1 MNAFPAMRARIPM
14 PPRSSIPLFNRRALV
29 SAAMAFPM
37 IALAEDPAPPV
48 ELPAVVIQSSAL
60 ARTAEE
66 LVHPVDVIADDEL
79 QRLQRGTI
87 GDVLADRPGIANA
100 SFGPGAGRPV
110 IRGQGGPRVQVLENG
125 IGSMDASTISAD
137 HAVSVDPL
145 GAEQIEVIKGPATL
159 IYGSAASAG
168 VVNVIDDRLPDEVTP
183 GLRLRSDLSY
193 GSNADEKK
201 AAAKARYGNS
211 SVQVGADYS
220 RRSAGDFSIPGYAER
235 QHEGEVADEEMVSG
249 RLDNSSLRSE
259 RYGASTAWSG
269 KRGMIGAAV
278 SRYESNYGIPGGHA
292 HEHDHEHE
300 GEEEEEGHSHEGVR
314 IDLEQT
320 RFDGRGLLNDPL
332 PGFESLE
339 LRFGIN
345 DYEHREVEASGEI
358 GTTFKVRELNGR
370 AQLKHRPLSG
380 WTGVVGLHVG
390 DRDFEAVGEEAAF
403 APPVVTR
410 GLGLFVVEGREVGA
424 HRVEVGARV
433 DRIEHDAADP
443 ASPDR
448 DFTPL
453 SLSAGVNFMLS
464 EHLHLRVNGQR
475 AQRAPASEELYANGA
490 HLATSSFERGDTTL
504 KEETANTLDLSLERD
519 QGRWTW
525 TASTYLNYVQDYVF
539 LREVDG
545 DGDGVADRVDETGA
559 VEPDG
564 ELLED
569 NQKIIGAVTRGMI
582 DLLGRSANSQQGFAK
597 GMLDPLNRRRY
608 DNGQDYEFNPNQN
621 PAHNLIEHKYPE
633 IPQSAILMLNLQQ
646 SDAEG
651 MTGVKAFGNG
661 LGSDAYGKVATG
673 IRGVLDAASKREMAI
688 LRRLAKGMV
697 EIAQK
702 IMSMNAEFLSEKEV
716 VRVTNKEYVTVKRE
730 DLKGNFDLETDIS
743 TAEVD
748 NQQSQDLA
756 FMLQT
761 MGPNME
767 PQMSYYVMS
776 EIARLKRMPVLAER
790 LRTFEPKPD
799 PLTER
804 LKEAEVKAKELEAA
818 KLQSEID
825 LNAAKIQQIGVE
837 ARQGMLDGIEQE
849 TGTKHARE
857 MDKQA
862 GQARGNQDLQIT
874 KALTEKIKD
883 GDKRGDIEAG
893 IGFNQLSDML
903 RGAGNSGTSIFAPE
917 RTPLQLNP
925 YQN

>member
-1 MNAFPAMRARIPM
+1 MTTQKTVENQTGYDPEQAQKKLTSWSNEPSLLTLKSDLEAAKPAHDAQMSRIQHWSDLMNVRGKAKPPEVKGRSQVQPKLIRRQAEWRYAPLTEPFLSSNKLFSVKPQTFEDEAAAHQNELVLNWQFQTKINKIKFVDELVRATVDEGT
-14 PPRSSIPLFNRRALV
+14 SIVRLGWRRATKTVKKKVPTWNHYEIESEEQVQVLQQALEMKTSNPRIYEEQTDPAVIAAVDLYEEQGLLTYAVQIGEEDTDVEMIIENRPTVEVLNPHNVFIDPSCNGDIEKALFAIV
-29 SAAMAFPM
+29 SFETN
-37 IALAEDPAPPV
+37 LAELKREGKRYKNLNLVNWEGNTPLAQPDHETSTPQ
-48 ELPAVVIQSSAL
+48 EYNFSDKMRKKVVAY
-60 ARTAEE
+60 EYWGFFDVHDNGE
-66 LVHPVDVIADDEL
+66 LVPFVA
-79 QRLQRGTI
+79 TWI
-87 GDVLADRPGIANA
+87 GDVL
-100 SFGPGAGRPV
+100 
-110 IRGQGGPRVQVLENG
+110 IRMELNPF
-125 IGSMDASTISAD
+125 
-137 HAVSVDPL
+137 
-145 GAEQIEVIKGPATL
+145 
-159 IYGSAASAG
+159 
-168 VVNVIDDRLPDEVTP
+168 PDE
-183 GLRLRSDLSY
+183 
-193 GSNADEKK
+193 K
-201 AAAKARYGNS
+201 
-211 SVQVGADYS
+211 
-220 RRSAGDFSIPGYAER
+220 
-235 QHEGEVADEEMVSG
+235 
-249 RLDNSSLRSE
+249 
-259 RYGASTAWSG
+259 
-269 KRGMIGAAV
+269 
-278 SRYESNYGIPGGHA
+278 
-292 HEHDHEHE
+292 
-300 GEEEEEGHSHEGVR
+300 
-314 IDLEQT
+314 
-320 RFDGRGLLNDPL
+320 L
-332 PGFESLE
+332 P
-339 LRFGIN
+339 
-345 DYEHREVEASGEI
+345 
-358 GTTFKVRELNGR
+358 
-370 AQLKHRPLSG
+370 
-380 WTGVVGLHVG
+380 
-390 DRDFEAVGEEAAF
+390 
-403 APPVVTR
+403 
-410 GLGLFVVEGREVGA
+410 FVVIPYLPIKR
-424 HRVEVGARV
+424 
-433 DRIEHDAADP
+433 
-443 ASPDR
+443 
-448 DFTPL
+448 
-453 SLSAGVNFMLS
+453 SLYG
-464 EHLHLRVNGQR
+464 
-475 AQRAPASEELYANGA
+475 
-490 HLATSSFERGDTTL
+490 
-504 KEETANTLDLSLERD
+504 
-519 QGRWTW
+519 
-525 TASTYLNYVQDYVF
+525 
-539 LREVDG
+539 
-545 DGDGVADRVDETGA
+545 
-559 VEPDG
+559 EPDA

-582 DLLGRSANSQQGFAK
+582 DLLGRSANGQQGFAK

-688 LRRLAKGMV
+688 LRRIAKGMV

-874 KALTEKIKD
+874 KALTEKIKE
-883 GDKRGDIEAG
+883 GDKRGDVEAG

-925 YQN
+925 YQT

>member
-37 IALAEDPAPPV
+37 IALAGDPAPPV

-125 IGSMDASTISAD
+125 IGSMDASTVSAD

-220 RRSAGDFSIPGYAER
+220 RRSAGDFSIPGYADR
-235 QHEGEVADEEMVSG
+235 LHEGEVADEEMVSG

-278 SRYESNYGIPGGHA
+278 SRYETNYGIPGGHA

-345 DYEHREVEASGEI
+345 DYKHREVEASGEI
-358 GTTFKVRELNGR
+358 GTTFKVRELDGR

-380 WTGVVGLHVG
+380 WTGVVGLHMG

-559 VEPDG
+559 VDPDG
-564 ELLED
+564 ELLLVDYAQRDARFYGAELSARYRLIQTGPLRLSLRGFADTVRGELSGGD
-569 NQKIIGAVTRGMI
+569 NLPRITPTRFGGSAEASYGPFGGSLAYVRAQKQDRVASLETTTPGYDLVSADVGYTLDIGGARTTLYLQGRN
-582 DLLGRSANSQQGFAK
+582 LLDEKVRLSTSLLKDVAPQPGRSVFA
-597 GMLDPLNRRRY
+597 
-608 DNGQDYEFNPNQN
+608 
-621 PAHNLIEHKYPE
+621 
-633 IPQSAILMLNLQQ
+633 
-646 SDAEG
+646 
-651 MTGVKAFGNG
+651 GVRIDF
-661 LGSDAYGKVATG
+661 
-673 IRGVLDAASKREMAI
+673 
-688 LRRLAKGMV
+688 
-697 EIAQK
+697 Q
-702 IMSMNAEFLSEKEV
+702 
-716 VRVTNKEYVTVKRE
+716 
-730 DLKGNFDLETDIS
+730 
-743 TAEVD
+743 
-748 NQQSQDLA
+748 
-756 FMLQT
+756 
-761 MGPNME
+761 P
-767 PQMSYYVMS
+767 
-776 EIARLKRMPVLAER
+776 PV
-790 LRTFEPKPD
+790 
-799 PLTER
+799 
-804 LKEAEVKAKELEAA
+804 
-818 KLQSEID
+818 
-825 LNAAKIQQIGVE
+825 
-837 ARQGMLDGIEQE
+837 
-849 TGTKHARE
+849 
-857 MDKQA
+857 
-862 GQARGNQDLQIT
+862 
-874 KALTEKIKD
+874 
-883 GDKRGDIEAG
+883 
-893 IGFNQLSDML
+893 
-903 RGAGNSGTSIFAPE
+903 
-917 RTPLQLNP
+917 
-925 YQN
+925 